1 MNPTVLVILIGG
13 IILLWPQISQ
23 AFTTGAI
30 GGRTGTGG
38 RLPPTDGTLFPPDGP
53 LDGPTVP
60 GAPGGSV
67 GTRIAGS
74 GAGMAALLG
83 ASHPYVAAVILAGS
97 FIAWGITQKGWFRGG
112 EEGVIVNPERDEF
125 KSLFA
130 HLNPYSSSCSDSNGP
145 GFYGLAWLLNQLG
158 RDDLMTKFN
167 EASNRSEFEAAVNE
181 IDMLMASS
189 APRVAELVNY
199 TIAAGFPGAACTPN
213 PSLPWEV

>member
-1 MNPTVLVILIGG
+1 MNTTALVILIGA
-13 IILLWPQISQ
+13 IVLLWPQISQ
-23 AFTTGAI
+23 AFTGN
-30 GGRTGTGG
+30 GGTLR
-38 RLPPTDGTLFPPDGP
+38 RLPPNDGTLFPPDGP
-53 LDGPTVP
+53 LDGPSMPREP
-60 GAPGGSV
+60 GAPSGTPSV
-67 GTRIAGS
+67 GSAVAGS

-130 HLNPYSSSCSDSNGP
+130 HLNPYSSSCADPNGP

-167 EASNRSEFEAAVNE
+167 QAENRAMFESAVNE
-181 IDMLMASS
+181 IDMLLASS
-189 APRVAELVNY
+189 APKVQELVNY
-199 TIAAGFPGAACTPN
+199 TISAGFPGALCTPN
-213 PSLPWEV
+213 PNLPWEA

>member
-1 MNPTVLVILIGG
+1 MNPTMIVILIGG
-13 IILLWPQISQ
+13 LVLLWPQLSH
-23 AFTTGAI
+23 AFTTSG
-30 GGRTGTGG
+30 TGTR
-38 RLPPTDGTLFPPDGP
+38 RLPGTVPGTDGELFPPDGAV
-53 LDGPTVP
+53 DGPTVP
-60 GAPGGSV
+60 GRPGSV
-67 GTRIAGS
+67 GMQIAGS

-130 HLNPYSSSCSDSNGP
+130 HLNPYSSSCSDPNGP
-145 GFYGLAWLLNQLG
+145 GFYGLAWLMNQLG

-167 EASNRSEFEAAVNE
+167 QADTRSEFEAAVNE
-181 IDMLMASS
+181 IDMLMAGS
-189 APRVAELVNY
+189 AGRVAELVNY

-213 PSLPWEV
+213 PSLPWEG